1 MARHGLRHGLRL
13 GLRHSGW
20 LACIWLA
27 GMGFIGQVGI
37 AAAQAPAPPAAA
49 TPGAP
54 SAPQQTT
61 ATYEDWIVRCET
73 HAGPPPQK
81 FCEMVQ
87 FTQVKGGQGG
97 QGGIVSQIAI
107 GRPVKGQPVK
117 LVIQL
122 PIGVWLPTG
131 IKLMASAKDAG
142 LLTTFKRCLP
152 QACFTDAE
160 INADMIRKFRTTT
173 EAGQIQFKD
182 GNQKDASLPVSFKGF
197 GTAYDALQKE

>member
-1 MARHGLRHGLRL
+1 
-13 GLRHSGW
+13 
-20 LACIWLA
+20 
-27 GMGFIGQVGI
+27 MGFIAQVGI

-73 HAGPPPQK
+73 HAGPPAQK

-97 QGGIVSQIAI
+97 QGGVVSQIAI

-131 IKLMASAKDAG
+131 IKLLTGAKDPG

>member
-1 MARHGLRHGLRL
+1 LRR
-13 GLRHSGW
+13 SGW
-20 LACIWLA
+20 LACVAL
-27 GMGFIGQVGI
+27 IGQAGI
-37 AAAQAPAPPAAA
+37 AAAQAPAQAPAAPTPA
-49 TPGAP
+49 WPAPGATAPANP

-73 HAGPPPQK
+73 HPGPPPQK

-97 QGGIVSQIAI
+97 QGGIVSQVAI
-107 GRPVKGQPVK
+107 GRPAKGQPVK

-131 IKLMASAKDAG
+131 IKLMAGAKDAG

-160 INADMIRKFRTTT
+160 INADVIKKFRTTT

>member
-1 MARHGLRHGLRL
+1 MERRGLK
-13 GLRHSGW
+13 HSVW
-20 LACIWLA
+20 LLCAALIAPA
-27 GMGFIGQVGI
+27 GVAGGQPS
-37 AAAQAPAPPAAA
+37 APPPAPPG
-49 TPGAP
+49 GASP
-54 SAPQQTT
+54 PQQTT

-73 HAGPPPQK
+73 HAGPPQQK
-81 FCEMVQ
+81 NCEMVQ
-87 FTQVKGGQGG
+87 FTQMKGGGG
-97 QGGIVSQIAI
+97 VISQVAI

-131 IKLMASAKDAG
+131 IKLIVGAKDPG

-160 INADMIRKFRTTT
+160 INADMIRKFRTAT
-173 EAGQIQFKD
+173 EPGQIQFKD

>member
-1 MARHGLRHGLRL
+1 MARHGLRHLV
-13 GLRHSGW
+13 W
-20 LACIWLA
+20 LACIGL
-27 GMGFIGQVGI
+27 IGQAGI
-37 AAAQAPAPPAAA
+37 AAAQAPAQAPAPPPAWPAPGA
-49 TPGAP
+49 TNTAP

-73 HAGPPPQK
+73 HPGPPAQK

-97 QGGIVSQIAI
+97 IVSQVAI
-107 GRPVKGQPVK
+107 GRPAKGQPVK

-131 IKLMASAKDAG
+131 IKLTAGAKDAG

-152 QACFTDAE
+152 SACFTDAE
-160 INADMIRKFRTTT
+160 INGDMIKKFRTTT

>member
-1 MARHGLRHGLRL
+1 MATGHNIMARSGLRN
-13 GLRHSGW
+13 SAW
-20 LACIWLA
+20 LACIGLMGLIGEA
-27 GMGFIGQVGI
+27 GM
-37 AAAQAPAPPAAA
+37 AAAQAPAPPAGGS
-49 TPGAP
+49 TP
-54 SAPQQTT
+54 PQQTT

-73 HAGPPPQK
+73 QPGPPPQK

-87 FTQVKGGQGG
+87 FTQVKGGGSV
-97 QGGIVSQIAI
+97 ISQVAI

-131 IKLMASAKDAG
+131 IKLFTGAKDPG

-152 QACFTDAE
+152 SACFTDAE
-160 INADMIRKFRTTT
+160 INADTIRKFRTTA

-197 GTAYDALQKE
+197 GTAFDALQKE

>member
-1 MARHGLRHGLRL
+1 MGL
-13 GLRHSGW
+13 
-20 LACIWLA
+20 
-27 GMGFIGQVGI
+27 IGQAGI
-37 AAAQAPAPPAAA
+37 AAAQTPGPTWPAPGA
-49 TPGAP
+49 TGQ

-73 HAGPPPQK
+73 HAGPPQQK

-97 QGGIVSQIAI
+97 VISQIAI
-107 GRPVKGQPVK
+107 GRPAKGQPVK

-131 IKLMASAKDAG
+131 VKLMASAKDAG

-160 INADMIRKFRTTT
+160 ISADMIRKFRTTT

>member
-1 MARHGLRHGLRL
+1 MKLSSRYPV
-13 GLRHSGW
+13 W
-20 LACIWLA
+20 LACVGLV
-27 GMGFIGQVGI
+27 GQVGI
-37 AAAQAPAPPAAA
+37 AAAQAPTPPTA
-49 TPGAP
+49 AP
-54 SAPQQTT
+54 SPPQQTT

-73 HAGPPPQK
+73 QPGPPPQK

-87 FTQVKGGQGG
+87 FTQVKGGGG
-97 QGGIVSQIAI
+97 VISQVAI
-107 GRPVKGQPVK
+107 GRQVKGQPVK

-131 IKLMASAKDAG
+131 IKLMAGAKDPG

-152 QACFTDAE
+152 AACFTDAE
-160 INADMIRKFRTTT
+160 INADTIRKFRTTS

>member
-1 MARHGLRHGLRL
+1 M
-13 GLRHSGW
+13 RHSGW
-20 LACIWLA
+20 LACIGLA

-37 AAAQAPAPPAAA
+37 AAAQSPPPAWPAPGA
-49 TPGAP
+49 TTTAP

-73 HAGPPPQK
+73 HAGPPAQK

-97 QGGIVSQIAI
+97 QGGVVSQIAI

-131 IKLMASAKDAG
+131 IKLLTGAKDPG

>member
-1 MARHGLRHGLRL
+1 MARL
-13 GLRHSGW
+13 GFLKHSAW
-20 LACIWLA
+20 LACLELISQA
-27 GMGFIGQVGI
+27 GI
-37 AAAQAPAPPAAA
+37 AAAQAPAPPAWPA
-49 TPGAP
+49 PGAAAPATP

-73 HAGPPPQK
+73 HAGPPQQK

-87 FTQVKGGQGG
+87 FTQVKGGQGV
-97 QGGIVSQIAI
+97 VSQIAI
-107 GRPVKGQPVK
+107 GRPVKGQPIK

-131 IKLMASAKDAG
+131 IKLMAGAKDAG
-142 LLTTFKRCLP
+142 LPTTFKRCLP

-160 INADMIRKFRTTT
+160 INADMIKKFRTTT

-182 GNQKDASLPVSFKGF
+182 GNQKDVSLPVSFKGF

>member
-1 MARHGLRHGLRL
+1 MIRLRQT
-13 GLRHSGW
+13 SW
-20 LACIWLA
+20 LLA
-27 GMGFIGQVGI
+27 IATLLASVDLIDPFGI
-37 AAAQAPAPPAAA
+37 AAAQTPAPPPAAA
-49 TPGAP
+49 AP

-61 ATYEDWIVRCET
+61 ASYEDWIVRCET
-73 HAGPPPQK
+73 QPGSPPQK
-81 FCEMVQ
+81 HCEMVQ
-87 FTQVKGGQGG
+87 FTQVRGGQ
-97 QGGIVSQIAI
+97 GIVSQIAI

-131 IKLMASAKDAG
+131 IKLIAGAKDTG

-152 QACFTDAE
+152 NACFADAE
-160 INADMIRKFRTTT
+160 INADTIRKFRTTS

-182 GNQKDASLPVSFKGF
+182 GNQKDGTLPVSFKGF

>member
-1 MARHGLRHGLRL
+1 MARL
-13 GLRHSGW
+13 GFGDLTRRAGIW
-20 LACIWLA
+20 LACMWLVCL
-27 GMGFIGQVGI
+27 GLIGPAGI
-37 AAAQAPAPPAAA
+37 AAAQTPAPPAWPA
-49 TPGAP
+49 PGATAP
-54 SAPQQTT
+54 SPPQQTT

-73 HAGPPPQK
+73 QPGPPPQK

-97 QGGIVSQIAI
+97 IVSQIAI
-107 GRPVKGQPVK
+107 GRPTKGQPVK

-131 IKLMASAKDAG
+131 IKLMAGAKDAG

-160 INADMIRKFRTTT
+160 INADMIKKFRTTT

>member
-1 MARHGLRHGLRL
+1 MGLIGH
-13 GLRHSGW
+13 
-20 LACIWLA
+20 A
-27 GMGFIGQVGI
+27 GMAAAQAPGQTP
-37 AAAQAPAPPAAA
+37 AQAPAPPPAWPAPGA
-49 TPGAP
+49 TAP

-97 QGGIVSQIAI
+97 QGGIISQVAI
-107 GRPVKGQPVK
+107 GRPAKGQPVK

-131 IKLMASAKDAG
+131 IKLMAGAKDAG

>member
-1 MARHGLRHGLRL
+1 
-13 GLRHSGW
+13 LRHSGW
-20 LACIWLA
+20 LACMAL
-27 GMGFIGQVGI
+27 IGQAGI
-37 AAAQAPAPPAAA
+37 AAAQAPGQPPAPPAPAWPAPGA
-49 TPGAP
+49 TAPGAP

-73 HAGPPPQK
+73 HPGPPPQK

-97 QGGIVSQIAI
+97 IVSQVAI
-107 GRPVKGQPVK
+107 GRAAKGQPVK

-131 IKLMASAKDAG
+131 IKLTAGAKDPG

-160 INADMIRKFRTTT
+160 INADMIKKFRTAT

>member
-1 MARHGLRHGLRL
+1 MARLYFLRL
-13 GLRHSGW
+13 GLTHSAW
-20 LACIWLA
+20 LTGVALA
-27 GMGFIGQVGI
+27 SQVGL
-37 AAAQAPAPPAAA
+37 AAAQAPAPSAGAPPAAA
-49 TPGAP
+49 SSP
-54 SAPQQTT
+54 PQQTT

-81 FCEMVQ
+81 LCEMVQ

-97 QGGIVSQIAI
+97 VISQVAI

-131 IKLMASAKDAG
+131 IKLMAGAKDPG

-160 INADMIRKFRTTT
+160 INADMIRKLRTAT

-182 GNQKDASLPVSFKGF
+182 GNQKDVSLPVSFKGF
-197 GTAYDALQKE
+197 ATAYDALQKE

>member
-1 MARHGLRHGLRL
+1 MTRRGLTHFLL
-13 GLRHSGW
+13 
-20 LACIWLA
+20 LACLLTGLA
-27 GMGFIGQVGI
+27 LFGLPGI
-37 AAAQAPAPPAAA
+37 AVAQAPAPPPAQ
-49 TPGAP
+49 

-73 HAGPPPQK
+73 QPGPPPQK

-87 FTQVKGGQGG
+87 FTQMKGQGG
-97 QGGIVSQIAI
+97 GVISQIAI

-131 IKLMASAKDAG
+131 IKLAVGAKDPG
-142 LLTTFKRCLP
+142 LLTTFKRCIP
-152 QACFTDAE
+152 AACFADAE
-160 INADMIRKFRTTT
+160 IKDDTIRKFRTAT

-182 GNQKDASLPVSFKGF
+182 GNQKDGTLPVSFKGF
-197 GTAYDALQKE
+197 GTAFDALAKE

>member
-1 MARHGLRHGLRL
+1 MARRGPTHFLL
-13 GLRHSGW
+13 
-20 LACIWLA
+20 LACTGLF
-27 GMGFIGQVGI
+27 GLPGI
-37 AAAQAPAPPAAA
+37 AIAQAPTPPAAQ
-49 TPGAP
+49 

-73 HAGPPPQK
+73 QPGPPPQK

-87 FTQVKGGQGG
+87 FTQMKGQGG
-97 QGGIVSQIAI
+97 GVISQIAI

-131 IKLMASAKDAG
+131 IKLTVGAKDPG
-142 LLTTFKRCLP
+142 LLTTFKRCIP
-152 QACFTDAE
+152 AACFAE
-160 INADMIRKFRTTT
+160 AEVKDDTIRKFRTAT

-182 GNQKDASLPVSFKGF
+182 GNQKDGSLPVSFKGF
-197 GTAYDALQKE
+197 GTAFDALAKE